1 MSDALKTDNNKIA
14 FNFGN
19 NWKNFLK
26 NFKETSIKEAERQL
40 CLMLETENL
49 EDKTFLDAGS
59 GSGLHSLAALKLGA
73 KVYSFDYDI
82 QCVECN
88 KYLKN
93 RYAKDSKNWQIEK
106 ASVLDE
112 SYISGIGKYD
122 IVYSW
127 GVLHHT
133 GNMWKAFDNLLK
145 TVNDRGLCF
154 VAIYNDQ
161 GINSIRWRRIKKLY
175 CRGFFGRTLVK
186 MLYIPYFFFRMI
198 LNEIL
203 KGRNPF
209 TVFRRYRKN
218 RGMSIYYDW
227 IDWLGGYPYE
237 VAKPEEIIGYFR
249 KNGYML
255 IKLRTNQGLG
265 CNEFVFK
272 KTPELI
278 R

>member
-1 MSDALKTDNNKIA
+1 MDQKKEVA
-14 FNFGN
+14 FSFGK

-26 NFKETSIKEAERQL
+26 NFKENSIEEAEKQL
-40 CLMLETENL
+40 CLMLETDNL
-49 EDKTFLDAGS
+49 KKKTFLDAGS
-59 GSGLHSLAALKLGA
+59 GSGLHSLAALRLGA
-73 KVYSFDYDI
+73 HVRSFDYDI

-88 KYLKN
+88 KYLKDL
-93 RYAKDSKNWQIEK
+93 YAKDNKDWQIEE

-112 SYISGIGKYD
+112 QYIDRIGKFD

-145 TVNDRGLCF
+145 TVGDEGLCF

-161 GINSIRWRRIKKLY
+161 GINSVRWRKIKKFY
-175 CRGFFGRTLVK
+175 CQGFFGRTLVK
-186 MLYIPYFFFRMI
+186 ILYFPYFFFRMI

-203 KGRNPF
+203 KRRNPF

-227 IDWLGGYPYE
+227 IDWLGGYPFE
-237 VAKPEEIIGYFR
+237 VAKPEVIIEYFR
-249 KNGYML
+249 KNGHIL
-255 IKLRTNQGLG
+255 EKLRTNQGLG

-272 KTPELI
+272 KQNI
-278 R
+278 N